1 MDEALSEDIKR
12 QVLPLL
18 AKESVEL
25 VELLIRR
32 GRSRLILRFL
42 VTKPGGITLD
52 ECAQLNR
59 EIGRTI
65 DRENMIQG
73 TYVMEVSSPGVDRP
87 MKSTRDFQ
95 RSLGEPVRIVLHE
108 SLNGEN
114 VWKGLLKEVDQED
127 VIIQTQKEQRLCI
140 PRKNIARANVEV
152 QL

>member
-12 QVLPLL
+12 QLLPLL
-18 AKESVEL
+18 AKESMEL

-32 GRSRLILRFL
+32 GRGRSILKFL

-52 ECAQLNR
+52 ECAQLNQ
-59 EIGRTI
+59 EVGRMLE
-65 DRENMIQG
+65 RENMIQEA
-73 TYVMEVSSPGVDRP
+73 YILEVCSPGIDRP

-95 RSLGEPVRIVLHE
+95 RSLGELVRIVLHE
-108 SLNGEN
+108 PLNGEN
-114 VWKGLLKEVDQED
+114 VWKGLLKEVDQEN
-127 VIIQTQKEQRLCI
+127 VSIQTQKEQRLCI